1 MMTILKVRAPRFQP
15 LTYKRAYYF
24 STVIAAAPVMLIGL
38 QSVGS
43 IGIYEIL
50 LVALF
55 TVVGCIYI
63 SKRLP

>member
-1 MMTILKVRAPRFQP
+1 MAILKIRAARFQP

-38 QSVGS
+38 QSVGG
-43 IGIYEIL
+43 IGVYEVL
-50 LVALF
+50 LIVLF
-55 TVVGCIYI
+55 TAVGCIYI